1 MKILV
6 IDDDVMM
13 LAAITQ
19 KLKEKQY
26 VVSTTTDAAEALK
39 ILGEDKIDLV
49 ICDIVMPGVSGLTF
63 LSILKNFYFSK
74 VPLILISSYAQDK
87 VLKDAY
93 NMGANYFISKPIDY
107 DLLLQKVQEL
117 TKTIPINH

>member
-1 MKILV
+1 MNILV

-13 LAAITQ
+13 LTAITQ

-26 VVSTTTDAAEALK
+26 VVCTTTDAAEALK

-63 LSILKNFYFSK
+63 LSMLKNFYFSK

>member
-1 MKILV
+1 MNILV

-13 LAAITQ
+13 LTAITQ

-26 VVSTTTDAAEALK
+26 AVSTTTDAAEALK
-39 ILGEDKIDLV
+39 ILDGGKIDLV

-63 LSILKNFYFSK
+63 LSMLKNFYFSK
-74 VPLILISSYAQDK
+74 VPLILISSYAEDK
-87 VLKDAY
+87 VRKDVY
-93 NMGANYFISKPIDY
+93 DLGANYFISKPIDY

-117 TKTIPINH
+117 TKDIPVNH

>member
-63 LSILKNFYFSK
+63 LSMLKNFYFSK